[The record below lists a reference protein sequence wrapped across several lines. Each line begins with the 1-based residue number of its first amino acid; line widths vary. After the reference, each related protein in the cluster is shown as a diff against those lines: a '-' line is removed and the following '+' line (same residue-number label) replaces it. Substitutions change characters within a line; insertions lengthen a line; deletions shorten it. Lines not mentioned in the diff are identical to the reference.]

1 VQASSFNDYTPVRQS
16 FPNYIMH
23 DYQQFKSLRS
33 VNDLLEKR
41 KKFISKKKNRKRE
54 LQ

>member
-1 VQASSFNDYTPVRQS
+1 MQASSFNDYIPVRQQS

-33 VNDLLEKR
+33 VNDLLEER
-41 KKFISKKKNRKRE
+41 KTVY
-54 LQ
+54 